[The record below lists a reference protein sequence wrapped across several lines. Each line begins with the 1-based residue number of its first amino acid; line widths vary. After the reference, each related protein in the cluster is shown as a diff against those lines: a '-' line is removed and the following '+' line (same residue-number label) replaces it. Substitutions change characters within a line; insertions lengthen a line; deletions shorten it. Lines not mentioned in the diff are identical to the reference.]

1 MRDWAIAASPR
12 IYISTSASCGKISPP
27 PWRYFT
33 KRVLLRIGLAAVFA
47 VLPLSLVAQS
57 PDDALHAPDG
67 NSYQQ
72 IINIFISPL
81 TNSPFTATV
90 SASVVRE
97 LNDGTTIKL
106 VNHRLV
112 VRDSK
117 GRIYQE
123 RRRLV
128 PPDGNET
135 SAITRIEISDPGQHI
150 KYFCFQLSRTCTLA
164 NYNVAISEPVIPVG
178 PVGDGKHYL
187 SREDLGKNEIEG
199 VETIGTR
206 ETVTTSGGAM
216 GNDREVALTKEFW
229 YSPRLA
235 INLVVK
241 RLDPVQGTQ
250 TFNVSNLQLA
260 EPDARLFTLPAGFKV
275 IDERTAASTPG
286 K

>member
-1 MRDWAIAASPR
+1 M
-12 IYISTSASCGKISPP
+12 
-27 PWRYFT
+27 
-33 KRVLLRIGLAAVFA
+33 KRVLLAFCVAGIFA
-47 VLPLSLVAQS
+47 MLPLYLAAQS

-81 TNSPFTATV
+81 ANSPFTATV
-90 SASVVRE
+90 SASIVRE
-97 LNDGTTIKL
+97 LNDGATITL

-128 PPDGNET
+128 PPGGNEA
-135 SAITRIEISDPGQHI
+135 SAITRIEISDPGQHT
-150 KYFCFQLSRTCTLA
+150 KYFCYEVSKTCTLA
-164 NYNVAISEPVIPVG
+164 NYNVAVSEPVVPVG
-178 PVGDGKHYL
+178 PMGDGKHYL
-187 SREDLGKNEIEG
+187 SREDLGKNEVEG

-206 ETVTTSGGAM
+206 ETVTTSAGAM

-229 YSPRLA
+229 YSPKLA

-250 TFNVSNLQLA
+250 TFTVSNLQLA
-260 EPDARLFTLPAGFKV
+260 EPDARLFTVPAGYKV
-275 IDERTAASTPG
+275 IDERASRSTQG

>member
-1 MRDWAIAASPR
+1 MEVSHEAG
-12 IYISTSASCGKISPP
+12 STFLSAWLRFSQ
-27 PWRYFT
+27 
-33 KRVLLRIGLAAVFA
+33 LLPVY
-47 VLPLSLVAQS
+47 LVAQS
-57 PDDALHAPDG
+57 PEDALHAPDG

-97 LNDGTTIKL
+97 LNDGTTITR

-128 PPDGNET
+128 PPGGNEA
-135 SAITRIEISDPGQHI
+135 SAIMRIEISDPAQHI
-150 KYFCFQLSRTCTLA
+150 KYFCYQVSKTCSLT
-164 NYNVAISEPVIPVG
+164 NYNVAVSEPVVPVG
-178 PVGDGKHYL
+178 PIGDGKHYL
-187 SREDLGKNEIEG
+187 SREDLGKNEVEG

-206 ETVTTSGGAM
+206 ETVTTSAGAM

-229 YSPRLA
+229 YSPKLA

-250 TFNVSNLQLA
+250 TFTVRNLQLA
-260 EPDARLFTLPAGFKV
+260 EPDARLFTVPAGFKV
-275 IDERTAASTPG
+275 IDQRTVRSTPG

>member
-1 MRDWAIAASPR
+1 M
-12 IYISTSASCGKISPP
+12 
-27 PWRYFT
+27 
-33 KRVLLRIGLAAVFA
+33 KRVLVPLGLAAVLA
-47 VLPLSLVAQS
+47 VLPLCLMAQS

-81 TNSPFTATV
+81 ANSPFTATV

-97 LNDGTTIKL
+97 LADGTTITL
-106 VNHRLV
+106 GNRRLV
-112 VRDSK
+112 IRDSQ

-135 SAITRIEISDPGQHI
+135 SPITRIEISDPTQHI
-150 KYFCFQLSRTCTLA
+150 KYFCNEMSHICALTH
-164 NYNVAISEPVIPVG
+164 YNAPVSEPVVPVG

-187 SREDLGKNEIEG
+187 SREDLGRNEIEG

-206 ETVTTSGGAM
+206 ETLTTNAGVA

-229 YSPRLA
+229 YSPKLA
-235 INLVVK
+235 LNLVVK
-241 RLDPVQGTQ
+241 RLDPVNGTQ
-250 TFNVSNLQLA
+250 TFTVSNLRLA
-260 EPDARLFTLPAGFKV
+260 EPDARIFAVPAGFKV
-275 IDERTAASTPG
+275 VDQRTTPPTAG

>member
-1 MRDWAIAASPR
+1 M
-12 IYISTSASCGKISPP
+12 
-27 PWRYFT
+27 
-33 KRVLLRIGLAAVFA
+33 KRVLFALCLAGVFAAV
-47 VLPLSLVAQS
+47 SLFVAAQS
-57 PDDALHAPDG
+57 PYVTLHAPDG

-81 TNSPFTATV
+81 ANSPFAATV

-97 LNDGTTIKL
+97 LNDGTTITL

-128 PPDGNET
+128 PPGGNEA

-150 KYFCFQLSRTCTLA
+150 KYFCYQVTKTCTLA
-164 NYNVAISEPVIPVG
+164 NYNVAVGEPVVPVG
-178 PVGDGKHYL
+178 PMGDGKHYL
-187 SREDLGKNEIEG
+187 SREDLGKNEVEG

-206 ETVTTSGGAM
+206 ETVTTSAGAM
-216 GNDREVALTKEFW
+216 GNDREVELTKEFW
-229 YSPRLA
+229 YSPKLA

-250 TFNVSNLQLA
+250 TFTVSNLQLA
-260 EPDARLFTLPAGFKV
+260 EPDARLFNVPAGFKV
-275 IDERTAASTPG
+275 IDERSGQPTQG

>member
-1 MRDWAIAASPR
+1 M
-12 IYISTSASCGKISPP
+12 
-27 PWRYFT
+27 
-33 KRVLLRIGLAAVFA
+33 KRVFLLLGVAAVFA
-47 VLPLSLVAQS
+47 VLSLYLVAQS

-72 IINIFISPL
+72 IINIVISPL

-90 SASVVRE
+90 SASIVRE
-97 LNDGTTIKL
+97 LNDGTTITL

-128 PPDGNET
+128 PPDGNQR
-135 SAITRIEISDPGQHI
+135 SAVTRIEISDPGQHI
-150 KYFCFQLSRTCTLA
+150 KYFCYQTSKSCVLA
-164 NYNVAISEPVIPVG
+164 DYNVVVSEPVVPVG

-187 SREDLGKNEIEG
+187 SREDLGKGVIEG
-199 VETIGTR
+199 IETIGTR
-206 ETVTTSGGAM
+206 ETLTTSAGAM

-229 YSPRLA
+229 YSPKLA
-235 INLVVK
+235 LNLVVK

-250 TFNVSNLQLA
+250 TFTVSNLQLA
-260 EPDARLFTLPAGFKV
+260 EPDARLFNVPAGFKV
-275 IDERTAASTPG
+275 IDQRVSASAPG